1 MSQTPSIEEVMQ
13 RIRQQVGE
21 RGAGDAQAPGK
32 SVLATRPQQQ
42 LVTTHFELE
51 INDLTQ
57 LRGEIDTALEGTR
70 LVGQINPRNPGLHNR
85 AIQFVK
91 KVMRRS
97 LTWYTRPLH
106 YFQGGAIRALQR
118 ITGVLQSHEQ
128 SLQKISQELTRHVGL
143 IDQSATEKSALAKD
157 IAELNEKSAALES
170 SWRQNVPAFLN
181 AVSSVGAFGHE
192 LARLRRELEDGF
204 QSVRHEIRQEVEQ
217 GLQSVRHEIRQEA
230 EQGLQ
235 SVRHE
240 LRQEAEQ
247 GHQSVRHELRQEVEQ
262 EFKSVRRNLEQT
274 SESVAA
280 TWERIEFAR
289 CEMLYEMKY
298 GRRISGASE
307 PHVEARIVALKKV
320 AAARQFGLKLNL
332 GCGHIPLEGYVNVDR
347 RELPGVDVV
356 ADLGDMPFE
365 EGGVQE
371 ISSAHALEHFPQ
383 EMLRR
388 RLLPYWRTLLMPG
401 GVFRAVVPD
410 GEAMLAGVA
419 AGSYS
424 FSNFR
429 EVLFGAQDYDGDFH
443 FNLFTPDSLCGL
455 LEEAGFKDIHVNA
468 RARPNGK
475 CFEFEVSAVKPSFD
489 NIPDKLSSRSSISN
503 DEPGAKVPP
512 SAVR

>member
-1 MSQTPSIEEVMQ
+1 MRRRTYQSG
-13 RIRQQVGE
+13 RI
-21 RGAGDAQAPGK
+21 
-32 SVLATRPQQQ
+32 
-42 LVTTHFELE
+42 ELE

-70 LVGQINPRNPGLHNR
+70 RVGQINPRNPGLHNQV
-85 AIQFVK
+85 IQFMK

-118 ITGVLQSHEQ
+118 ITGMLQSHDQ
-128 SLQKISQELTRHVGL
+128 SLQKISQELTL
-143 IDQSATEKSALAKD
+143 IDQN
-157 IAELNEKSAALES
+157 AELNEKFAALES

-192 LARLRRELEDGF
+192 LARLRRELEEGV
-204 QSVRHEIRQEVEQ
+204 QSVRYE
-217 GLQSVRHEIRQEA
+217 LRQEA
-230 EQGLQ
+230 EQGFQ

-247 GHQSVRHELRQEVEQ
+247 GFQSVRHELRQEAEQ
-262 EFKSVRRNLEQT
+262 ESRSVRYELRQEVAQEFQSVRRNLEQT

-280 TWERIEFAR
+280 TWERIEFVR

-298 GRRISGASE
+298 GRISGASASN
-307 PHVEARIVALKKV
+307 VEARIVALKKV

-356 ADLGDMPFE
+356 ADLGDLPFE
-365 EGGVQE
+365 QGGVQE
-371 ISSAHALEHFPQ
+371 ISSAHVLEHFPQ

-388 RLLPYWRTLLMPG
+388 RLLPFWRALLMPG

-455 LEEAGFKDIHVNA
+455 LEEAGFRDIQVNA

-475 CFEFEVSAVKPSFD
+475 CFEFEVSAVKPALDSD
-489 NIPDKLSSRSSISN
+489 T
-503 DEPGAKVPP
+503 GHAVVPQQQ
-512 SAVR
+512 

>member
-1 MSQTPSIEEVMQ
+1 MSQSPSIEEIMQ
-13 RIRQQVGE
+13 RIRVEVSRRNAGATQKSGTSQVTPP
-21 RGAGDAQAPGK
+21 RNLRQAGDSAQSAAGP
-32 SVLATRPQQQ
+32 
-42 LVTTHFELE
+42 HFELE
-51 INDLTQ
+51 INDLSL

-70 LVGQINPRNPGLHNR
+70 QVGQINPRNPGLHNA

-128 SLQKISQELTRHVGL
+128 SLQKISQELTRDVGL
-143 IDQSATEKSALAKD
+143 IDQSAKD
-157 IAELNEKSAALES
+157 IARLSENTAALDS

-192 LARLRRELEDGF
+192 LARLRRELEEGF
-204 QSVRHEIRQEVEQ
+204 QSARHEILQEV
-217 GLQSVRHEIRQEA
+217 

-240 LRQEAEQ
+240 LRQEGEQ
-247 GHQSVRHELRQEVEQ
+247 GLQSVRHELRQEVEQ
-262 EFKSVRRNLEQT
+262 EFRSVRRNLEQT
-274 SESVAA
+274 GESVAA

-298 GRRISGASE
+298 GRPTSGASG

-356 ADLGDMPFE
+356 ADVGDLPFE

-371 ISSAHALEHFPQ
+371 ISSAHVLEHFPQ

-388 RLLPYWRTLLMPG
+388 RLLPFWRTLLMPG

-419 AGSYS
+419 TGSYS
-424 FSNFR
+424 FGNFR

-475 CFEFEVSAVKPSFD
+475 CFEFDVSAVKPSLD
-489 NIPDKLSSRSSISN
+489 RIADTPSSRSSGI

-512 SAVR
+512 